1 MNDLGTSAEHM
12 SASYLWRISKRGQ
25 RAHIENPETGRA
37 FCQVENCG
45 GKPLDGK
52 GAEVPAGRRLC
63 GNCTDLA
70 GRDKTDYREPDIRV
84 LLGERLAE
92 VEPELFPSA
101 VVPEPRKRK
110 KQARR
115 VNRSKGRK
123 IKRSKTKYPLPF
135 NDALPW

>member
-1 MNDLGTSAEHM
+1 M
-12 SASYLWRISKRGQ
+12 
-25 RAHIENPETGRA
+25 
-37 FCQVENCG
+37 
-45 GKPLDGK
+45 
-52 GAEVPAGRRLC
+52 C
-63 GNCTDLA
+63 GNCADLV

-84 LLGERLAE
+84 LLGERMAE
-92 VEPELFPSA
+92 VEPMLFPST

-115 VNRSKGRK
+115 VNRSKGQK